1 MAQGSVAGA
10 VVQAAAATSGSV
22 LITSQLS
29 PNELHEVQQYEKLLR
44 FRDDV
49 VSGKHPR
56 IKPASVLGKV
66 AQGSKPSVA
75 STSPTAAAPESSR
88 SIGTNGVLNG
98 KRPINVNLPS
108 SQMPA
113 GLPGLGNLP
122 SSTASSRPFGKQ
134 PEINPVLLQ
143 KSDDLIKAEIQLQ
156 RQKLERSLKDE
167 IEQRRTKASDQM
179 AELDVAD
186 IWAKALTLTQDTLA
200 PVTDE
205 PEPAANASA
214 SSDSFDDNTFYSSQ
228 HGTPDSQMAARIPIQ
243 SEDDEMRDASPY
255 EPQFDPEPVH
265 AAQTIPG
272 VIAQHKQPEINTS
285 APAVPYAISGTTVPG
300 LSLGNMAPSTTY
312 GHHNPTAATGFVH
325 SNSASRSEESANTG
339 SGQTSNPNDL
349 SRVSE
354 RLLGRSLAQQPP
366 PLIRGHDLSPIA
378 PQPERVSPLAPL
390 ASLARQPHLAESDSN
405 GQRATPAQVA
415 ALRKETS
422 NASSP
427 DSSPQANKPGE
438 KRKNKKKKRKAE
450 RLAAL
455 ETNSTATPYI
465 KPEPRSP
472 SPLTAGTTAPYARPN
487 KRQRQNQ
494 PQPSEGS
501 YGEHRYEQL
510 VRVEEGF
517 QERYEPRG
525 GRQERVVGYEKA
537 DEYRTRLD
545 DEPNVITSPR
555 YERVYYDDPRAPP
568 LSARSIHPDS
578 PSTPA
583 GQYVPREVRAVR
595 PVSRVVD
602 ASFEDAPFYRDVRTA
617 SRMSVRPSAYRERS
631 QSPMIMYERQRAA
644 MAPPSRVPA
653 RRIIIDADG
662 REYLEPIVREEIIPA
677 SRVPASERL
686 YERLPAPRAV
696 SRRSETLDDD
706 GVVYQPTSPAYV
718 VPRRVVTQPEF
729 AVPESRYREAGVSS
743 VMPPPAS
750 EYNPTRPEAPREY
763 ITRPTSVRPPMES
776 VRYESAYERIPIE
789 ERPPDVY
796 GGRSVSVRPSADNI
810 RYEVPVA
817 YERRV
822 IGPGGVEEFVPLRSA
837 SVRPIEGVRY
847 DYAPPSSSRVGSMRP
862 EYIRRGDGMQPPP
875 PPAPQG
881 TRSYSVIPSGASSGG
896 DQRREYSMQ
905 PAGGERFSYGRMPLQ
920 GQFGE
925 DEDVVFLERPPQREM
940 R

>member
-1 MAQGSVAGA
+1 MAQGSVAVGA
-10 VVQAAAATSGSV
+10 AVQAAEATSGSV

-29 PNELHEVQQYEKLLR
+29 PDELHEVQQYEKLLR

-56 IKPASVLGKV
+56 IKPAGVLGKV
-66 AQGSKPSVA
+66 AQGSKSSIA
-75 STSPTAAAPESSR
+75 STSPIAATPESSR
-88 SIGTNGVLNG
+88 SNGTNGVMDG
-98 KRPINVNLPS
+98 RRPVNVNLPS
-108 SQMPA
+108 SKMPA

-214 SSDSFDDNTFYSSQ
+214 ASDSFDDNTFYSSQ
-228 HGTPDSQMAARIPIQ
+228 HGTPDSQMAARIPNQ

-255 EPQFDPEPVH
+255 EPQFDPEPAP

-272 VIAQHKQPEINTS
+272 VPAQHKQPETNTL
-285 APAVPYAISGTTVPG
+285 APAAPYAISGTTVPG
-300 LSLGNMAPSTTY
+300 LSLGNMAPSAMY
-312 GHHNPTAATGFVH
+312 GHHNPSVATAFVQ
-325 SNSASRSEESANTG
+325 SNSASRSEESANAG
-339 SGQTSNPNDL
+339 SAQTSNPHDL

-366 PLIRGHDLSPIA
+366 PLVRGHDLSPIA

-405 GQRATPAQVA
+405 VQRATPAQVA

-438 KRKNKKKKRKAE
+438 KKKNKKKKRKAE

-455 ETNSTATPYI
+455 ETNSAATPYI

-472 SPLTAGTTAPYARPN
+472 SPLTAGTIAPYARPN

-494 PQPSEGS
+494 PQPSEVS
-501 YGEHRYEQL
+501 YGEHRYEQPT
-510 VRVEEGF
+510 RVEEGF
-517 QERYEPRG
+517 PERYEPRG
-525 GRQERVVGYEKA
+525 GRQERVVGYERA
-537 DEYRTRLD
+537 DEYRTRHD
-545 DEPNVITSPR
+545 DEPVVITSPR
-555 YERVYYDDPRAPP
+555 YERVYYEDPRAPP
-568 LSARSIHPDS
+568 LSARSVHPDS
-578 PSTPA
+578 PSAST
-583 GQYVPREVRAVR
+583 GQYVPREVRTVR

-602 ASFEDAPFYRDVRTA
+602 ASFEEAPFYRDVRTA
-617 SRMSVRPSAYRERS
+617 SRMGARPSAYRERS
-631 QSPMIMYERQRAA
+631 QSPIIMYGRQRPA

-662 REYLEPIVREEIIPA
+662 REYLEPIV
-677 SRVPASERL
+677 PASERVF
-686 YERLPAPRAV
+686 ERLPAPRAV
-696 SRRSETLDDD
+696 SRRPETIDDD
-706 GVVYQPTSPAYV
+706 VAYQSTSPAYAA
-718 VPRRVVTQPEF
+718 PRRVVAQPEF
-729 AVPESRYREAGVSS
+729 AGPETRYREAGISS
-743 VMPPPAS
+743 VMPPPAG
-750 EYNPTRPEAPREY
+750 EYTPARPEAPREY

-776 VRYESAYERIPIE
+776 VRYESAYDRIPIE
-789 ERPPDVY
+789 ERPLDIY

-822 IGPGGVEEFVPLRSA
+822 IGAGGVEEYVPLRSA
-837 SVRPIEGVRY
+837 SVRPLESVRY
-847 DYAPPSSSRVGSMRP
+847 DYAPASSSRVGSIRP
-862 EYIRRGDGMQPPP
+862 EYIRRGDGMQPPRP
-875 PPAPQG
+875 PPPPQG
-881 TRSYSVIPSGASSGG
+881 TRSYSVIPGGAGSGG
-896 DQRREYSMQ
+896 DQRRDYSMQ
-905 PAGGERFSYGRMPLQ
+905 PAGGERFSYGRTALQ

-925 DEDVVFLERPPQREM
+925 DEDVVFLERAPQREM